1 MTSDLLAPARRTFV
15 WTWLP
20 DSTEPVVAGRIDR
33 VDGIYQFTYGR
44 SYLERRDAIPLFLPD
59 LPLQRGIQ
67 APKAPHVIAPV
78 LRDGAPD
85 FWGRR
90 VIMNRLTGAKGEAV
104 NVDALDELNYMLQSG
119 SDRIG
124 ALDYQDSATEYVPR
138 LTGEATLEQLMSAAD
153 LVEKGDPL
161 PLELDEAIRHGTSIG
176 GARPKAQIEAQGRKM
191 IAKFSASGDQHNVIK
206 GEYLA
211 MRLGIEAGLDVAQ
224 VDLTEVAGR
233 DILLVTRFDR
243 HATPEGWTRR
253 AMVSGLTLLGLPEHE
268 ARYASYQD
276 LATRFRHNG
285 KSPDRDLRELF
296 SRMCFNILI
305 GNTDDHARNHAAFW
319 DGRHVQLTPAYDL
332 DPRPRRSHEANQAMA
347 IAGAARQSVLALA
360 IDAAPAFHVSQ
371 VVAEEII
378 LRQVEV
384 IRDIYSALAREI
396 DLSATDDRILR
407 QGALL
412 QPYAFEGLAGRLA
425 GMEPSL
431 Q

>member
-1 MTSDLLAPARRTFV
+1 MTSEILKPARTAFV

-20 DSTEPVVAGRIDR
+20 EATEPVVAGKIDR
-33 VDGIYQFTYGR
+33 VDGVYHFTYGR
-44 SYLERRDAIPLFLPD
+44 RYLERPEAIPLFLPD
-59 LPLQRGIQ
+59 LPLRRGNQ
-67 APKAPHVIAPV
+67 VPEAPHVIAPV

-90 VIMNRLTGAKGEAV
+90 VILNRLAGVRGEAV
-104 NVDALDELNYMLQSG
+104 DVDALDELNYMLQSG

-124 ALDYQDSATEYVPR
+124 ALDFQDSATEYAPR
-138 LTGEATLEQLMSAAD
+138 LTGEVTLGQLMSAAE

-176 GARPKAQIEAQGRKM
+176 GARPKAQIEDQGRKM

-206 GEYLA
+206 SEYLA
-211 MRLGIEAGLDVAQ
+211 MRLAAEAGLNVAS

-243 HATPEGWTRR
+243 ARTPAGWTRR

-276 LATRFRHNG
+276 LATHLRHVG
-285 KSPDRDLRELF
+285 RSPDKDLRELF

-319 DGRHVQLTPAYDL
+319 DGHQIELTPAYDL
-332 DPRPRRSHEANQAMA
+332 DPRPRRSYEANQAMA
-347 IAGAARQSVLALA
+347 ISNHARQSRLALA
-360 IDAAPAFHVSQ
+360 IEAAPAFHITARA
-371 VVAEEII
+371 AEEII

-384 IRDIYSALAREI
+384 LRDIYPALAREI
-396 DLSATDDRILR
+396 GVSTTDDRILR
-407 QGALL
+407 SGAFLR
-412 QPYAFEGLAGRLA
+412 PYAFDGLNGRLA
-425 GMEPSL
+425 NFDPGFG
-431 Q
+431 